1 MKIGFAK
8 PEQIRAFK
16 GDPNPDHL
24 ISSVRYVKGEKES
37 SIYLAIPYSTTIRQL
52 QIAKMKF
59 FTEGGIFGRST
70 DYIDVPWAHIPEDA
84 AVLLLT
90 VSGPSDTDWNEE
102 FEMEDKL

>member
-1 MKIGFAK
+1 MKMDFAK

-24 ISSVRYVKGEKES
+24 ISRVRYVKGEKES
-37 SIYLAIPYSTTIRQL
+37 SIYLAIPYSATIRQL
-52 QIAKMKF
+52 QIAKLKF

-70 DYIDVPWAHIPEDA
+70 DYIDVPWAHIPDEA
-84 AVLLLT
+84 KVLLLT
-90 VSGPSDTDWNEE
+90 ASGPLDTNWDEE